1 MAVPVARQATSMTG
15 LHAAAWP
22 LLGVALLGLAGVS
35 AAAAARNRA
44 PAALDLLRR
53 AALVV
58 LVAQAAIGL
67 VLALRGGGPRELLHW
82 IYGAVVIA
90 VLLAP
95 GTMYEDGPPARRSWA
110 LAAGSGVGAILV
122 WRLWAS
128 G

>member
-1 MAVPVARQATSMTG
+1 MTG

-22 LLGVALLGLAGVS
+22 LLGVALLGLAAVS
-35 AAAAARNRA
+35 AIAAMRNRA
-44 PAALDLLRR
+44 PEVLDLLRR

-67 VLALRGGGPRELLHW
+67 ALAVRGTGPSELLHW
-82 IYGAVVIA
+82 VYGAVVLA
-90 VLLAP
+90 VLLLPGATMTDEWAP
-95 GTMYEDGPPARRSWA
+95 AMRSWA
-110 LAAGSGVGAILV
+110 LAAGSAVGAILV

>member
-1 MAVPVARQATSMTG
+1 MTG

-22 LLGVALLGLAGVS
+22 LLGLVLLGLAGIS
-35 AAAAARNRA
+35 ATAAIRHQA
-44 PAALDLLRR
+44 PEALELLRR

-67 VLALRGGGPRELLHW
+67 ALAVRGTGPSELLHW
-82 IYGAVVIA
+82 VYGTVVIA
-90 VLLAP
+90 VLLLPGAMPEDRAP
-95 GTMYEDGPPARRSWA
+95 AMRSWA
-110 LAAGSGVGAILV
+110 LAASSAVGAILL